1 MDMDADNLTESFR
14 KFEKSWNEAGQN
26 GVDKAYA
33 TLRFVRLTNKGEV
46 RISVPNVLS
55 QVNVKGVWIIV
66 SPRIPISALFLW
78 IYYVTLKDFLV
89 GINQSA
95 ILYSA
100 QLLFVDIINLG
111 ADMAVI

>member
-1 MDMDADNLTESFR
+1 MHMDADNLTKSFR
-14 KFEKSWNEAGQN
+14 KFEKSWNEARQN

-33 TLRFVRLTNKGEV
+33 TLRFVRLTNKGEIRV
-46 RISVPNVLS
+46 PVPNVLS
-55 QVNVKGVWIIV
+55 QVNVEGVWIIV
-66 SPRIPISALFLW
+66 GLRIPISALFLW
-78 IYYVTLKDFLV
+78 IYYVTFKDFFV

-100 QLLFVDIINLG
+100 QLLFIDIINLR